1 MKACTMEM
9 AAAVAR
15 GARVFINEGAG
26 TAFKNRNAGR
36 SQIELLGM
44 CDCVHHPPLIQ
55 TPLPHFTPAG
65 DTENCTTGQMQR
77 SPDWRNQGFFFF
89 YSSLFQSIFES
100 T

>member
-36 SQIELLGM
+36 SQIELLGT
-44 CDCVHHPPLIQ
+44 CDCVHRPPLTQ

-65 DTENCTTGQMQR
+65 GTENCTTGPKQWH
-77 SPDWRNQGFFFF
+77 PDWRNQDFFFF
-89 YSSLFQSIFES
+89 F
-100 T
+100 

>member
-1 MKACTMEM
+1 MKACTMEV

-15 GARVFINEGAG
+15 GAREFINEGVG

-44 CDCVHHPPLIQ
+44 CDCVHRPSLSQ
-55 TPLPHFTPAG
+55 TPRPQFTPAG
-65 DTENCTTGQMQR
+65 DTKNCTTGQKQL
-77 SPDWRNQGFFFF
+77 SPAWRNQGFFILVCFSA
-89 YSSLFQSIFES
+89 YLIS